1 MSPGV
6 VWYVAVNAAAF
17 GLCAAAR
24 SRRTVPHMMMPML
37 HSPLATALAARAP

>member
-1 MSPGV
+1 MIPVV

-24 SRRTVPHMMMPML
+24 PAGPGARFRRL
-37 HSPLATALAARAP
+37 CG